1 MAAGP
6 RAKDLILE
14 ARCVLACSHFRPDGD
29 AISSLLATGWALD
42 QLGKAYT
49 LACPHPAPP
58 NFHFLPGWEQ
68 ITQDLSPGSDY
79 DLVIALDTASPDRFG
94 HLGEWIEHSKAPL
107 LVVDHHTTNARFG
120 TVNWVDPTAAATTEV
135 LFSLLQQLGLP
146 LDGTAATYLLTGI
159 VTDTQGFRT
168 RSTSMRTMETVLQ
181 LLKAGGPL
189 SVISDLALN
198 RRPLS
203 ALRLWAAV
211 LPEVQCQDHIVWGEI
226 PLSVRHA
233 SGYTGGDDAE
243 LVEFLATVEEAQ
255 AAAIFHERE
264 DGTVKLSLRS
274 RYGTNVAAV
283 AQQLGGG
290 GHEQAAGATLEG
302 PLESARRRVLA
313 LLEQRLST
321 NCRLAITDHGSQA

>member
-1 MAAGP
+1 MATGS
-6 RAKDLILE
+6 RAEDLILE
-14 ARCVLACSHFRPDGD
+14 SSCVLACSHARPDGD
-29 AISSLLATGWALD
+29 AISSLLAMGWALD
-42 QLGKAYT
+42 QLDKGHT
-49 LACPHPAPP
+49 LICPHPTPP

-68 ITQDLSPGSDY
+68 ITQEYLPGCDY
-79 DLVIALDTASPDRFG
+79 DLIIALDAASPDRFG
-94 HLGEWIEHSKAPL
+94 HLGERIGHSKAPL
-107 LVVDHHTTNARFG
+107 LVVDHHATNVHFG

-135 LFSLLQQLGLP
+135 LFPLFQQLGLQ
-146 LDGTAATYLLTGI
+146 LDEIAATYLLTGI

-168 RSTSMRTMETVLQ
+168 RNTSLGTMEIVLE

-189 SVISDLALN
+189 SVISDWALN

-211 LPEVQCQDHIVWGEI
+211 LPEVQRQDHIVWGEI

-243 LVEFLATVEEAQ
+243 LVEFMATVEEAQ
-255 AAAIFHERE
+255 VAAIFHERE

-274 RYGTNVAAV
+274 RYGTNVAEV

-290 GHEQAAGATLEG
+290 GHAQAAGATLEG

-313 LLEQRLST
+313 LLEQTLSAD
-321 NCRLAITDHGSQA
+321 CRRTTTDCGSQA